1 MATSTTENV
10 VPELNRVLNSTET
23 VTLEATKALKGR
35 GIDTEVVKFEGYV
48 KGKIAE
54 TRARLNGLPANA
66 VVGAPAPGPVAPGP
80 GPVAPGP
87 GPVAPGPVAP
97 APVAPG
103 PVPVA
108 PGPVPVAPGPVAP
121 MLVIAN
127 IPRTRNAPT
136 ANTNDT
142 SLAPPRVNVPP
153 ISTLASPS
161 DKLSLLRIL
170 NESLIN
176 TIQQVIEQMGTANT
190 DFIRRSLGYIQLL
203 LIQLQNIVVVFNRLD
218 NRLSKIEKNLGM
230 GRNTSTNTSQPDLEA
245 LRKQLEELMRLAPTA
260 PAPARTGW
268 FRNLFARTKGGYSR
282 KLSKTKRKLRRKAP
296 ATTRKRAGHKKASR
310 KK

>member
-87 GPVAPGPVAP
+87 AAP
-97 APVAPG
+97 A
-103 PVPVA
+103 PVA

-203 LIQLQNIVVVFNRLD
+203 LIQLQNLVVIFNRLD
-218 NRLSKIEKNLGM
+218 KRLGNIEKRLGM
-230 GRNTSTNTSQPDLEA
+230 GRNTSTNTSQPDLES
-245 LRKQLEELMRLAPTA
+245 LRKQLEEVMRLAPT
-260 PAPARTGW
+260 PPTAPARTGW

>member
-1 MATSTTENV
+1 MATSTTENF

-66 VVGAPAPGPVAPGP
+66 VVGAPAPAPPAPG
-80 GPVAPGP
+80 A
-87 GPVAPGPVAP
+87 
-97 APVAPG
+97 
-103 PVPVA
+103 
-108 PGPVPVAPGPVAP
+108 PVAPGPVAP

-268 FRNLFARTKGGYSR
+268 FRNPFARTKGGYSR